1 MSCRRKSLE
10 PSGPGL
16 RPCYMMKEALRAQPQ
31 DCLTFFLGGG
41 GLYLK
46 AYGILVFRLGI
57 EPVPLSVEVSTTELP
72 GKPLFYFLAM
82 PCGLWN
88 LSSLIRD

>member
-1 MSCRRKSLE
+1 MSCRSKSLE

-16 RPCYMMKEALRAQPQ
+16 RPCYMMKEALRTQPQ
-31 DCLTFFLGGG
+31 DCLTFLG

-46 AYGILVFRLGI
+46 ACRILVFRPGT
-57 EPVPLSVEVSTTELP
+57 EPVPLAVEVSTTELP

-88 LSSLIRD
+88 RSSLIRD